1 MVDDPAGELKKIL
14 DHPDD
19 PVRKEAFRRLLAEEE
34 KNLEEL
40 LRQRA
45 GEWQERYGIRF
56 SEQRTQLIPRRS
68 VETQTDVEGAV
79 EEIQTIRETAR
90 EFAEKFS
97 RRNDLEMSFTEEA
110 IDRLGETVWEEGMA
124 PADYL
129 GRSFQNYEHG
139 LKLIREKTGKRE
151 FLISAGGMENPE
163 QFLNG
168 MIQETYR
175 CE

>member
-1 MVDDPAGELKKIL
+1 VD
-14 DHPDD
+14 
-19 PVRKEAFRRLLAEEE
+19 
-34 KNLEEL
+34 
-40 LRQRA
+40 
-45 GEWQERYGIRF
+45 
-56 SEQRTQLIPRRS
+56 
-68 VETQTDVEGAV
+68 GAV
-79 EEIQTIRETAR
+79 EEIWAIHETAR

-110 IDRLGETVWEEGMA
+110 VDRLAEKVWEEGLE

-129 GRSFQNYEHG
+129 GKSFQNYEHG

-151 FLISAGGMENPE
+151 FLISVEGMDNPE

-175 CE
+175 SE